1 MLFVKSAGRI
11 FTSSESLFQYKYK
24 GTPALS
30 YFSSS
35 AVIAESYLVQSAI
48 KYSISPFSTRDINSL
63 EFKTNLSLTLQ
74 VRHQSAVKFKRIF
87 FWLFLSSMTLSEDHF
102 LPRTTF
108 LAE

>member
-48 KYSISPFSTRDINSL
+48 KYSISPFSTRDIKAGEELTANYNL
-63 EFKTNLSLTLQ
+63 YTYPKTGIGLQ
-74 VRHQSAVKFKRIF
+74 
-87 FWLFLSSMTLSEDHF
+87 
-102 LPRTTF
+102 TF
-108 LAE
+108 